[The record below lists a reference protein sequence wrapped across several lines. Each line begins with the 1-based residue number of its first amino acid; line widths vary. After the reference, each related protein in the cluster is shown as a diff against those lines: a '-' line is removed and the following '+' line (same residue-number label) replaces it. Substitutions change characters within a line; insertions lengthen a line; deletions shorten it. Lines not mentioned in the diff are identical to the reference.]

1 MAYYES
7 VLVFRQDLTEPQVK
21 EKADKFAGIIK
32 ELGGDVKSTE
42 FWGLKNLA
50 YVIRK
55 NRKAHYVMMNIE
67 LAGDK
72 IAELERR
79 SRIDEDV
86 IRFLNVR
93 VAELAT
99 QPSIMM
105 KKSNVRA
112 AIYRKKSNPLKGKVI
127 DYKDI
132 KTLSH
137 YITERGKIV
146 PSRISGVPQKE
157 QRELTT
163 AIKRARHLGL
173 MPFVRNNLG

>member
-21 EKADKFAGIIK
+21 EKAAKYTEIVK

-55 NRKAHYVMMNIE
+55 NRKAHYVMLNIE
-67 LAGDK
+67 LPGTQV
-72 IAELERR
+72 AELERR
-79 SRIDEDV
+79 ARIDEDV

-93 VAELAT
+93 VDELAK

-105 KKSNVRA
+105 KK
-112 AIYRKKSNPLKGKVI
+112 
-127 DYKDI
+127 
-132 KTLSH
+132 
-137 YITERGKIV
+137 
-146 PSRISGVPQKE
+146 
-157 QRELTT
+157 
-163 AIKRARHLGL
+163 
-173 MPFVRNNLG
+173 NNEEAE

>member
-1 MAYYES
+1 MLFLLVAMVLLAVKTKGNKMAYYES

-21 EKADKFAGIIK
+21 EKAAKYTEIIK

-55 NRKAHYVMMNIE
+55 NRKAHYVMLNIE

-79 SRIDEDV
+79 ARIDEDV

-93 VAELAT
+93 VAALST
-99 QPSIMM
+99 TPSIMM
-105 KKSNVRA
+105 KKN
-112 AIYRKKSNPLKGKVI
+112 
-127 DYKDI
+127 
-132 KTLSH
+132 
-137 YITERGKIV
+137 TEEV
-146 PSRISGVPQKE
+146 E
-157 QRELTT
+157 
-163 AIKRARHLGL
+163 
-173 MPFVRNNLG
+173 

>member
-21 EKADKFAGIIK
+21 EKAAKFTDIIK
-32 ELGGDVKSTE
+32 ELGGNVKSTE
-42 FWGLKNLA
+42 FWGLRNLA

-55 NRKAHYVMMNIE
+55 NRKAHYVMLNIE

-93 VAELAT
+93 VEELST
-99 QPSIMM
+99 TPSVMM
-105 KKSNVRA
+105 KKN
-112 AIYRKKSNPLKGKVI
+112 
-127 DYKDI
+127 
-132 KTLSH
+132 
-137 YITERGKIV
+137 TEEEV
-146 PSRISGVPQKE
+146 
-157 QRELTT
+157 
-163 AIKRARHLGL
+163 A
-173 MPFVRNNLG
+173 

>member
-1 MAYYES
+1 MSVPADDMGSSAVKTKGNKMAYYES

-21 EKADKFAGIIK
+21 EKAAKYTEIIK

-55 NRKAHYVMMNIE
+55 NRKAHYVMLNIE

-79 SRIDEDV
+79 ARIDEDV

-93 VAELAT
+93 VAALST
-99 QPSIMM
+99 TPSIMM
-105 KKSNVRA
+105 KKN
-112 AIYRKKSNPLKGKVI
+112 
-127 DYKDI
+127 
-132 KTLSH
+132 
-137 YITERGKIV
+137 TEEV
-146 PSRISGVPQKE
+146 E
-157 QRELTT
+157 
-163 AIKRARHLGL
+163 
-173 MPFVRNNLG
+173 

>member
-21 EKADKFAGIIK
+21 EKAAKFTEIIK

-50 YVIRK
+50 YIIRK

-67 LAGDK
+67 LDGSQ

-93 VAELAT
+93 VEELAKT
-99 QPSIMM
+99 PSIMM
-105 KKSNVRA
+105 KKN
-112 AIYRKKSNPLKGKVI
+112 
-127 DYKDI
+127 
-132 KTLSH
+132 
-137 YITERGKIV
+137 TEEEV
-146 PSRISGVPQKE
+146 
-157 QRELTT
+157 
-163 AIKRARHLGL
+163 A
-173 MPFVRNNLG
+173 